1 MEDTDIEEAREI
13 LGDTAKQLTDEQL
26 KDICVEIQ
34 FLVESWLDEYER
46 SVFNGKTLRELL
58 GESV

>member
-58 GESV
+58 GEAV